1 MDLNQIHQVFK
12 SIVDDFNLEDGQNR
26 GWHLDY
32 HIFSGVIDSVVYEL
46 EITILA
52 TQEKVSPP
60 CYILPE
66 DKPKNKN
73 LKNTWDTKRICKDHS
88 KCTIMESQRILM
100 LNIMK
105 FNIY

>member
-1 MDLNQIHQVFK
+1 MDLNQIHHIFK

-26 GWHLDY
+26 GLHLDY

-52 TQEKVSPP
+52 TQEKVSLP

-66 DKPKNKN
+66 DNPKPKI
-73 LKNTWDTKRICKDHS
+73 LRTLGILSEFVRI
-88 KCTIMESQRILM
+88 TQ
-100 LNIMK
+100 NAQ
-105 FNIY
+105 